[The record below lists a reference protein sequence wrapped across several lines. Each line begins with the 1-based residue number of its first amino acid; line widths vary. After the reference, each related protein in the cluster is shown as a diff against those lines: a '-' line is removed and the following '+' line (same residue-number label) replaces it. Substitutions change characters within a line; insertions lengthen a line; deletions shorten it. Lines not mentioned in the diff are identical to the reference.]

1 VNHRAAA
8 QSIHRVTGWRKS
20 SYSQGASDCVE
31 ASCWRKSSHSKGAND
46 CVEVGGGSAG
56 WVGVRDSKL
65 GVAGPVLLVA
75 ADSWRGL
82 LAGLRTS

>member
-1 VNHRAAA
+1 
-8 QSIHRVTGWRKS
+8 
-20 SYSQGASDCVE
+20 
-31 ASCWRKSSHSKGAND
+31 
-46 CVEVGGGSAG
+46 VEVGGGSDG

-65 GVAGPVLLVA
+65 GIAGPVLLVA

>member
-1 VNHRAAA
+1 VNHRASA
-8 QSIHRVTGWRKS
+8 QSLHRITEWHKS
-20 SYSQGASDCVE
+20 SHSKGASDCVE
-31 ASCWRKSSHSKGAND
+31 ASGWCKSSHSKGADD